1 MSGARGD
8 SVTMGEMARA
18 EREAAGRAA
27 ADLLGVRLSAV
38 FRAAQRG
45 RTARRQWESV
55 LTVGEREKNIRKQRP
70 L

>member
-8 SVTMGEMARA
+8 SVTMGEMARE

-27 ADLLGVRLSAV
+27 ADLLGLRLSV
-38 FRAAQRG
+38 VYRAAQRG
-45 RTARRQWESV
+45 RTARRQWERV
-55 LTVGEREKNIRKQRP
+55 LTVGETEKNIRKQRP